1 MMHRMTLCPRCKGPI
16 PNDVE
21 RPTGNT
27 AYCPHCD
34 ALLVQSGDE
43 WEEMEPTP

>member
-1 MMHRMTLCPRCKGPI
+1 MNSCPRCKGPI

-21 RPTGNT
+21 RATGIS

-34 ALLVQSGDE
+34 ALLVRSGDE
-43 WEEMEPTP
+43 WEELEPTSPS